1 MRRDSAQFSRTRHRS
16 TVITGRMRCHAAS
29 RSFVIKRK
37 NGISR
42 TACLEGTDLLK
53 IFALKKQGRPARVI
67 QPRIRQDG
75 CAMNVWANPFMRCA
89 DRIKLTEP
97 TSSTIRKRRR

>member
-1 MRRDSAQFSRTRHRS
+1 MRRDSAQFRRTRHRS
-16 TVITGRMRCHAAS
+16 TMVTGRMRRHAAS
-29 RSFVIKRK
+29 RGFIIKRK

-75 CAMNVWANPFMRCA
+75 RAMNVWANPFVRCA
-89 DRIKLTEP
+89 DRIQ
-97 TSSTIRKRRR
+97 ID